1 MSLSEQLLE
10 EALLLGLVVL
20 GALGSG
26 ALLGGCSS
34 DGALVQVGITA
45 NKVHCALD
53 VRKYLDLLHLQKH
66 GNKVRG
72 NAYRGKEV
80 ARTIT
85 DSVGKSLKAVNH
97 FDRFE
102 QQCLMQGL
110 FCCLFTT
117 LHCLLCDLLR
127 LQGVFFVILKKIKRW
142 FVT

>member
-26 ALLGGCSS
+26 ALLGGRSS

-66 GNKVRG
+66 GNKARG

-85 DSVGKSLKAVNH
+85 DSVRKSLKAVNH
-97 FDRFE
+97 FERLE
-102 QQCLMQGL
+102 QQCLVQGL
-110 FCCLFTT
+110 LLIHYFALFIMPFVEAT
-117 LHCLLCDLLR
+117 
-127 LQGVFFVILKKIKRW
+127 GVFFIYLYLLKK
-142 FVT
+142 

>member
-26 ALLGGCSS
+26 ALLGGRSS

-66 GNKVRG
+66 GNKARG

-97 FDRFE
+97 FDRFAKFDARAV
-102 QQCLMQGL
+102 LLLIHYFAL
-110 FCCLFTT
+110 FIMPFVEATRC
-117 LHCLLCDLLR
+117 
-127 LQGVFFVILKKIKRW
+127 FFVII
-142 FVT
+142 